1 VEDGGMSKRYGRNQ
15 RRKAKAEIAE
25 LSHLVEA
32 KGHQIRALQYQGAR
46 NQEIVNRTA
55 EVLGNYFITLQPEER
70 EIPGLRVLETGL
82 RIHDSQYEKG
92 VFDGR
97 ISGDANNTA
106 VMERVLP
113 IIHGTSFADE
123 LRRRVHFRIYYN
135 GHPVGYAIDEQSLA
149 LMPREYAERKIAG
162 EMARYLMREVCG

>member
-1 VEDGGMSKRYGRNQ
+1 MTKRYGRNQ

-25 LSHLVEA
+25 LSHLVAA

-55 EVLGNYFITLQPEER
+55 EVLGNYFITLQPEAR

-82 RIHDSQYEKG
+82 RIHESQYENG

-113 IIHGTSFADE
+113 IIHA
-123 LRRRVHFRIYYN
+123 
-135 GHPVGYAIDEQSLA
+135 VGYAIDEQSLA
-149 LMPREYAERKIAG
+149 LMPREYAEQKIAT
-162 EMARYLMREVCG
+162 EMARYFMREVCG